1 MVESAA
7 ERGNWQAEAER
18 IAHAIRVRSFE
29 TAVRL
34 NGCYLG
40 QSCSAAELLSTLFI
54 RHLDRAA
61 GDMLI
66 LSPAHYCLA
75 LYAAMAETGELS
87 DAEFETYNADGSKVE
102 MIGGT
107 GAPGM
112 PFTTGSLAQGLSQ
125 GLGVAMAR
133 RVQGKPGRVFVY
145 MSDGELQEGQTW
157 EALMTLGHRKLTN
170 VTILLDVNYS
180 QVDGDTR
187 QVLDF
192 DPVRAKMDAF
202 NLDAVEV
209 DGHDIG
215 AIDAALSEASGERPR
230 IVIAMTDIARGIP
243 SIARRAN
250 LHFVRFREGEADL
263 ARADLGLALEDAR

>member
-1 MVESAA
+1 MA
-7 ERGNWQAEAER
+7 Q
-18 IAHAIRVRSFE
+18 AIRVRSFE

-40 QSCSAAELLSTLFI
+40 QSCSAAELLSVLFI

-75 LYAAMAETGELS
+75 LYAAMAEVGELS
-87 DAEFETYNADGSKVE
+87 DEAFETYNADGSTVE

-125 GLGVAMAR
+125 AIGVAMAR
-133 RVQGKPGRVFVY
+133 KHRGIGGRVFVY

-157 EALMTLGHRKLTN
+157 EALMTLGFRKLDN
-170 VTILLDVNYS
+170 LVIVLDVNYS
-180 QVDGDTR
+180 QVDGDPR
-187 QVLDF
+187 KVLDF
-192 DPVRAKMDAF
+192 DPVGAKMVAF
-202 NLDAVEV
+202 NLNAMEI
-209 DGHDIG
+209 DGHDLA
-215 AIDAALSEASGERPR
+215 AIDAALSDPGDGRPK
-230 IVIAMTDIARGIP
+230 VLIAMTNIAQGLP
-243 SIARRAN
+243 SISNRAN
-250 LHFVRFREGEADL
+250 LHFVRFRDGEAEK
-263 ARADLGLALEDAR
+263 ARADLGLV

>member
-1 MVESAA
+1 MTL
-7 ERGNWQAEAER
+7 RNNTTDNWTNEAER

-40 QSCSAAELLSTLFI
+40 QSCSAAEILACLFM
-54 RHLDRAA
+54 RHVDRGR
-61 GDMLI
+61 GDMFI
-66 LSPAHYCLA
+66 MSPAHYCLS
-75 LYAAMAETGELS
+75 LYAVMAEVGELS
-87 DAEFETYNADGSKVE
+87 DDEFETYNQDGSKVE

-112 PFTTGSLAQGLSQ
+112 PFTTGSLGQGLSQ

-133 RVQGKPGRVFVY
+133 KHMDRDGKVFVY

-157 EALMTLGHRKLTN
+157 EALMTLGYRKLEN
-170 VTILLDVNYS
+170 VTIVLDVNYS

-192 DPVRAKMDAF
+192 DPVMDKMRAF
-202 NLDAVEV
+202 NLDAIQV
-209 DGHDIG
+209 DGHDL
-215 AIDAALSEASGERPR
+215 AALDNAFSAPTNGKPR
-230 IVIAMTDIARGIP
+230 IVVAMTNISQGLP
-243 SIARRAN
+243 SISDRAN
-250 LHFVRFREGEADL
+250 LHFVRFRPGEDDL
-263 ARADLGLALEDAR
+263 ARADLGLV